1 MQPTRTGPSSP
12 PTPVRIRPWPEWPI
26 PDAGGRAR
34 LLEALDSGEWNGVA
48 APAVVEFEAE
58 FGRYQNAGHTVT
70 CVNGTVSLEIALS
83 ALGVGSGDEVIVPP
97 YTFLATATAV
107 LGVNALPVFAD
118 IDPETYC
125 LDPDAVEAAIGPRTA
140 AVICVH
146 LGGHPA
152 DLDRLT
158 DICERHGVALIED
171 AAHAHGAR
179 WRDQPVGT
187 FGQYGSWSFQGSK
200 NLTAGEGGALTT
212 NDDALAVAAREI
224 RNCGRAEGGAWYDH
238 HRFGGNWRLTA
249 FQAALLSA
257 GLERLPRQVARR
269 EECAAHLDQ
278 HLAGI
283 EGIRPLRRDPRAT
296 THAHHLYLFRYD
308 AEAFG
313 GLPLDAFTQ
322 ALRHEGIP
330 AMTGYPRPLN
340 RQPLF
345 AERRFDQ
352 RATGWRPEYP
362 PTRFDRLDLPVCE
375 RACGETVWLPHHVLL
390 APPGEMSDVVEAVDV
405 VRRRRLA
412 S

>member
-1 MQPTRTGPSSP
+1 MQPTRTGASVP
-12 PTPVRIRPWPEWPI
+12 PTPVRTRPWPQWPI
-26 PDAGGRAR
+26 PDASGRAR
-34 LLEALDSGEWNGVA
+34 LADVFDGGEWNGVT
-48 APAVVEFEAE
+48 APAVLDFEAA
-58 FGRYQNAGHTVT
+58 FGRYLNARHATT

-83 ALGVGSGDEVIVPP
+83 ALGVGSGDEVVVPP

-125 LDPDAVEAAIGPRTA
+125 LDPEALEAAIGPRTA

-158 DICERHGVALIED
+158 EICERHGVALIED

-179 WRDQPVGT
+179 WRDRPVGT

-212 NDDALAVAAREI
+212 DDDALAVAAREI
-224 RNCGRAEGGAWYDH
+224 RNCGRAEGGPWYEH
-238 HRFGGNWRLTA
+238 YRFGGNWRLTA

-257 GLERLPRQVARR
+257 GLEQLPGQVERR
-269 EECAAHLDQ
+269 EECAARLDEE
-278 HLAGI
+278 LARI

-296 THAHHLYLFRYD
+296 THAHHLYLFRYEP
-308 AEAFG
+308 EAFG
-313 GLPLDAFTQ
+313 GLPLDAFTA

-330 AMTGYPRPLN
+330 AMPGYPRPLN

-362 PTRFDRLDLPVCE
+362 PTRFDRLGLPVSE
-375 RACGETVWLPHHVLL
+375 RACRETVWLPHHVLL
-390 APPGEMSDVVEAVDV
+390 APPEEMSDVVEAVDV